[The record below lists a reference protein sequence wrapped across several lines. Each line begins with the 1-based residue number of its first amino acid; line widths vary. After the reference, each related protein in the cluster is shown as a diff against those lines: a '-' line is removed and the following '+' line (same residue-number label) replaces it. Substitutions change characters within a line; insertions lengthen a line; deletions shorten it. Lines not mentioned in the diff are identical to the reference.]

1 MSQKTVPA
9 RDNSKLIFQALEPR
23 IMFDGA
29 AVFTATEVIDQLED
43 QQTLSSQTDINQ
55 NDSVEVLLK
64 NKDTKKE
71 IVFVI

>member
-29 AVFTATEVIDQLED
+29 AVFTATEVIDQLE
-43 QQTLSSQTDINQ
+43 QAYG
-55 NDSVEVLLK
+55 
-64 NKDTKKE
+64 KKKLGDLAIKIFE
-71 IVFVI
+71 IFFSKHFFSENRGWK

>member
-29 AVFTATEVIDQLED
+29 AVFTATEVLDQLED
-43 QQTLSSQTDINQ
+43 LYTEYGEDRYRPSPILKRMVKNNQT
-55 NDSVEVLLK
+55 
-64 NKDTKKE
+64 
-71 IVFVI
+71 FY